1 VERGAVDF
9 LRPFIINSQ
18 LPDSIRHGACL
29 GLAAMAFEEVEE
41 GQELRNE
48 LIAVIREENTLV
60 GEAAAIAL

>member
-1 VERGAVDF
+1 VDHTAVNF

-18 LPDSIRHGACL
+18 LPESIRHGACL

-41 GQELRNE
+41 LRNE
-48 LIAVIREENTLV
+48 LIAVIREDNTLV